1 MNNLYRHQQLN
12 QIFEDLANEIAVP
25 PSRYQEAK
33 DRYDAVGA
41 WLDKD
46 DSELAPYKT
55 HHFPAG
61 IVCVGH
67 RSTTCR

>member
-1 MNNLYRHQQLN
+1 MNNLYRRQQLN

-33 DRYDAVGA
+33 DRYEAVGA
-41 WLDKD
+41 WLDED
-46 DSELAPYKT
+46 DSELAPYKPIIYPQGS
-55 HHFPAG
+55 FALG
-61 IVCVGH
+61 Y